1 MVKGLFFFL
10 FLFFSIPTTFVN
22 AQKTKPHVLSK
33 SEIKKLKKEGSIKF
47 AASDYKNALNAYLV
61 LYKTDPQNIDYI
73 YRIGFCYL
81 ETSIDKRAAM
91 KYLEIANQSKV
102 AKKEWIY
109 FLGLAYMYNE
119 KWDEA
124 IKAFNTYKETSRSKL
139 IKDFLNPVRMIE
151 MCINAKELTSD
162 PVHCTFTNLGK
173 NINSPFEEYNPF
185 ISADEKSI
193 VFTSRRKGNIGG
205 YIEELGLYTSDIYR
219 SLWKD
224 TAWSKSKNMGAGIN
238 SEWDEESV
246 GYTSLGDMVFIYFE
260 TLDIFGDLG
269 TSSLKGKMWQKF
281 ELLFPQINSNVYEGG
296 ACMSNDGSTIFFSST
311 RKEGKGGT
319 DLWMINK
326 GKNGVW
332 GNAKN
337 LGSTINTIYDED
349 IPFLSLNGKRLY
361 FSSKGWNSMGGF
373 DIFYSDWSDSLN
385 SWLKPVNIG
394 FPINDADD
402 NKFISLTGDERFAFV
417 SAVRPNGYGERDI
430 YKVEFLDTLN
440 HSFCNL
446 ITGSITGL
454 GGKIE
459 ITKITLENKKSLELS
474 EYRPVTSTFQFI
486 FAVKPGVYTLR
497 AEGYNFLPY
506 TEEIV
511 VRKEYPLVV
520 IKKNIKVKSSK

>member
-1 MVKGLFFFL
+1 MVKGLFFIL

-91 KYLEIANQSKV
+91 QYLEIANQSKV

-139 IKDFLNPVRMIE
+139 IKDFLNPLRMIE
-151 MCINAKELTSD
+151 MCINGKELSSN
-162 PVHCTFTNLGK
+162 PVHCTFTNLGR

-246 GYTSLGDMVFIYFE
+246 GYTD
-260 TLDIFGDLG
+260 
-269 TSSLKGKMWQKF
+269 
-281 ELLFPQINSNVYEGG
+281 
-296 ACMSNDGSTIFFSST
+296 
-311 RKEGKGGT
+311 RK
-319 DLWMINK
+319 
-326 GKNGVW
+326 
-332 GNAKN
+332 
-337 LGSTINTIYDED
+337 S
-349 IPFLSLNGKRLY
+349 
-361 FSSKGWNSMGGF
+361 
-373 DIFYSDWSDSLN
+373 
-385 SWLKPVNIG
+385 
-394 FPINDADD
+394 
-402 NKFISLTGDERFAFV
+402 
-417 SAVRPNGYGERDI
+417 
-430 YKVEFLDTLN
+430 
-440 HSFCNL
+440 
-446 ITGSITGL
+446 
-454 GGKIE
+454 
-459 ITKITLENKKSLELS
+459 
-474 EYRPVTSTFQFI
+474 
-486 FAVKPGVYTLR
+486 
-497 AEGYNFLPY
+497 
-506 TEEIV
+506 V
-511 VRKEYPLVV
+511 V
-520 IKKNIKVKSSK
+520 